1 MASWEELEPRLTE
14 LLDLDSEAQIEQLN
28 ALAETQPDLAAELRE
43 LLNAAEQTRWD
54 QQMSGAAAI
63 DVVQALGAQIDQAQ
77 DLTEQRIGR
86 YQTRQL
92 LGRGG
97 MGAVYLAER
106 ADGAFEQTVA
116 LKVLPGRSFTSAVGE
131 RFLIERQILAR
142 LEHANI
148 ARLLDGGLTEEG
160 SPYFV
165 MEYVAG
171 TDIASYCEQQELSLM
186 ERLRLFDTLLSAV
199 TFAHSQL
206 VVHGDLKP
214 DNVLVATS
222 GEPKLLDFGIATVL
236 NRSASDQAAALA
248 LTPNYA
254 SPEQARGEPVSAL
267 SDLYAL
273 GALLY
278 RLLTG
283 RVPVDHSGAAA
294 ASLAQRVGQVEV
306 TPASAASIVSGVNA
320 ELDMIIDKA
329 LAFDPAQRYGSV
341 AQMQA
346 DLRRFQN
353 HEPLLAHPPS
363 RAYALRKFI
372 RRHWVGVASTGL
384 LLLAILSGGIAT
396 SVQAERAK
404 AEAARAERVSTFLQS
419 LFDAANP
426 FGAWKSEKTVQ
437 DLLQYADMRY
447 RQDLSDDPKAL
458 AELQHMLGVAYL
470 GNGNY
475 ERAVALLE
483 ESLAGRRVQFGAS
496 HELVAQTHNDLANAL
511 IENGDYERAKQQAQR
526 ALQLYTRQRGRQSPE
541 AADALINLAVA
552 TSRLGDRQQAQ
563 QLHEEALAIREQAL
577 PAGHVSIADSKASLA
592 AVQAAQGDNSQ
603 VLELNRDAYAIYEA
617 AYGSAHPLT
626 VRAMSG
632 IASGEFLAGNLSAAE
647 AAFEKL
653 LQEAQSRLGPD
664 HPELALVLN
673 NLGRVRTELGDFSGA
688 LEVLDRAAALVA
700 DISSQKMLAIS
711 VVFNHGTV
719 LSEMGKVT
727 AAQQQLAHAKEAFV
741 ALLGEAH
748 PLVRR
753 AELQQA
759 NHDFFNGDEEASCT
773 AFAQIASAVGD
784 EPANA
789 SWLAAAKMGLARCDS
804 RRQRYD
810 LALANIHAA
819 LPVLLPTLPTSGW
832 RRTELALQEAIAQQD
847 QQAQLVEAQALLS
860 QLSAGSVRHSRAAE
874 LLTSLG
880 GASAAESNTTAG
892 SADG

>member
-1 MASWEELEPRLTE
+1 MASWEELEPRLTD
-14 LLDLDSEAQIEQLN
+14 LLDLDGEARIQQLD
-28 ALAETQPDLAAELRE
+28 AIAATQPDLAAELRE
-43 LLNAAEQTRWD
+43 LLNAAEQTQWD
-54 QQMSGAAAI
+54 QQLSGAAASA
-63 DVVQALGAQIDQAQ
+63 VVQALGEQIDQAQ
-77 DLTEQRIGR
+77 DLTGQRIGR
-86 YQTRQL
+86 YKTHQL

-116 LKVLPGRSFTSAVGE
+116 LKVLPGRSLTSAAGE
-131 RFLIERQILAR
+131 RFLAERQILAR

-148 ARLLDGGLTEEG
+148 ARLLDGGLTEQG

-171 TDIASYCEQQELSLM
+171 TDIANYCEQQQLGLF
-186 ERLRLFDTLLSAV
+186 ERLRLFDTLLGAV
-199 TFAHSQL
+199 AFAHSQL

-236 NRSASDQAAALA
+236 NRSESEQAAVLA

-283 RVPVDHSGAAA
+283 RVPVDHSGAVA
-294 ASLAQRVGQVEV
+294 ASLAQRVGQMEV
-306 TPASAASIVSGVNA
+306 TPVSAASSMAGVNA
-320 ELDMIIDKA
+320 ELDLIVDKA
-329 LAFDPAQRYGSV
+329 VAFEPTQRYGSV

-363 RAYALRKFI
+363 QTYAVRKFL
-372 RRHWVGVASTGL
+372 RRHRLGVASTGL
-384 LLLAILSGGIAT
+384 LLSAIVSGGIAT
-396 SVQAERAK
+396 TVQAERAR

-437 DLLQYADMRY
+437 DLLQYADIRY
-447 RQDLSDDPKAL
+447 RQDLADDPKAL

-470 GNGNY
+470 GNGSY

-483 ESLAGRRVQFGAS
+483 ESLAGRRAQFGPT

-511 IENGDYERAKQQAQR
+511 IENGAYERAQQQAEQ
-526 ALQLYTRQRGRQSPE
+526 ALQIYTTQSGRQTPQ

-552 TSRLGDRQQAQ
+552 TSRLGDRQKAQ
-563 QLHEEALAIREQAL
+563 QLHEETLMIREQVL
-577 PAGHVSIADSKASLA
+577 PADHVSIADSKASLA
-592 AVQAAQGDNSQ
+592 AVQAAQGNNSQ
-603 VLELNRDAYAIYEA
+603 VLQLNRDAYAIYEA
-617 AYGSAHPLT
+617 AYGPQHPLS

-632 IASGEFLAGNLSAAE
+632 VASGEFLAGNLTAAE
-647 AAFEKL
+647 AAFEVL
-653 LQEAQSRLGPD
+653 LQEAQSRLGGE

-700 DISSQKMLAIS
+700 EISAQKMLAIS

-719 LSEMGKVT
+719 LSEMGRVT
-727 AAQQQLAHAKEAFV
+727 AAEKQLIAAKQAFV
-741 ALLGEAH
+741 ALLGDAH

-753 AELQQA
+753 VELQQA
-759 NHDFFNGDEEASCT
+759 NHDFLNGDEKSACA
-773 AFAQIASAVGD
+773 AFAQIASVVGD
-784 EPANA
+784 NPANA
-789 SWLAAAKMGLARCDS
+789 SWLAAAKMGLARCGS
-804 RRQRYD
+804 RQRQFESAR
-810 LALANIHAA
+810 LNIEAA
-819 LPVLLPTLPTSGW
+819 LPVLLPSLPTSGW
-832 RRTELALQEAIAQQD
+832 RRTELALQEAVAAQD
-847 QQAQLVEAQALLS
+847 PQAQLVHAQALVS
-860 QLSAGSVRHSRAAE
+860 QLSTGSVRHSRASE
-874 LLTSLG
+874 LITSLRKPT
-880 GASAAESNTTAG
+880 AAETNTTAG
-892 SADG
+892 TADG